1 MNEISDMN
9 WVAMSD
15 EALIKT
21 ISVFIKKKRLEQNKT
36 QEEMATATGMSRS
49 TISLLERGETV
60 TVRTLIQAL
69 RALDLLYI
77 MDVFQVSD
85 TISPLAYAK
94 LKKEERLRASRT
106 KGDATNEAKD
116 LEW

>member
-1 MNEISDMN
+1 MNGMSDIN
-9 WVAMSD
+9 WVSMTD
-15 EALIKT
+15 EALIRT
-21 ISVFIKKKRLEQNKT
+21 IGTFIKKKRLEQNKT

-60 TVRTLIQAL
+60 TVHTLIQAL
-69 RALDLLYI
+69 RTLDLLYV

-94 LKKEERLRASRT
+94 FKKEQRLRASGK
-106 KGDATNEAKD
+106 KGEATNPKED